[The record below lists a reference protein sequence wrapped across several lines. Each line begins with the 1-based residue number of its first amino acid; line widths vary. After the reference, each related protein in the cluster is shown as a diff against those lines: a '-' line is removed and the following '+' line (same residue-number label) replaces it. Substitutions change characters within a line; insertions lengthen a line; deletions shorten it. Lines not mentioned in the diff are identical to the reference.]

1 MWTRFSK
8 HHTSSFVASC
18 SGDEWH
24 HRDEWHHCFW
34 ALQFFLETSLSRI
47 KFKKN
52 EENKEKM
59 SHLKGI
65 KFGNRWFSWHRG
77 VRVEECTNKSIEQSG
92 LYRAA
97 SRQAE
102 ILTELQENTSQ
113 SSWNRESITATSGV
127 VGGIGFW
134 KRQRGVIPVW
144 PFLLRTHFEAKLR
157 SCWYWSENGDFKT
170 GPTPICT
177 SSLFTGWCDRSHF
190 THSFL
195 LWY

>member
-1 MWTRFSK
+1 MNDITVSEHSDSFWK
-8 HHTSSFVASC
+8 PVYPALSSRKM
-18 SGDEWH
+18 EKI
-24 HRDEWHHCFW
+24 RRKW
-34 ALQFFLETSLSRI
+34 AIWKVLNSVIDGFPGTEV
-47 KFKKN
+47 
-52 EENKEKM
+52 
-59 SHLKGI
+59 
-65 KFGNRWFSWHRG
+65 

-102 ILTELQENTSQ
+102 ILTQLHENTSQ
-113 SSWNRESITATSGV
+113 SSWNRESIMATSGV

-134 KRQRGVIPVW
+134 KRQGGVIPVW

-157 SCWYWSENGDFKT
+157 RCWYWSENGDFKT

-177 SSLFTGWCDRSHF
+177 SSLFTEWCDRSHF